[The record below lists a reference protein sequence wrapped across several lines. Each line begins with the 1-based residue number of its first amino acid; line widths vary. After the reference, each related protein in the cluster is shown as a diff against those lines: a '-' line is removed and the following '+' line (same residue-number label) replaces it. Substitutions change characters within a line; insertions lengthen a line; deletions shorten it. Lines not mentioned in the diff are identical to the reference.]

1 MNNIR
6 ILIAYAEHARQQ
18 EIAVDVPSGTTLQQ
32 ALALLARQI
41 VVLLNGEHAAA
52 NGVWGKVRPPHYVLR
67 EGDRIEI
74 YRPLKADPKQARR
87 ARVGLG
93 LKRG

>member
-6 ILIAYAEHARQQ
+6 ILIAYAGHARQQ
-18 EIAVDVPSGTTLQQ
+18 EIAVDVPTGTTLQQ
-32 ALALLARQI
+32 ALALHARQI
-41 VVLLNGEHAAA
+41 AVLLNGERAAA
-52 NGVWGKVRPPHYVLR
+52 NGVWGKVRAPHYVLR

-74 YRPLKADPKQARR
+74 YRSLKADPKQARR
-87 ARVGLG
+87 ARAGLG